1 MYDYKYGEMVEI
13 ALDMR
18 IYLLDIKKFF
28 KKKRFGV
35 YGRFQKYVKWKYI
48 II

>member
-1 MYDYKYGEMVEI
+1 MFIWETT
-13 ALDMR
+13 LDMR
-18 IYLLDIKKFF
+18 IYLLDAKKFF

-35 YGRFQKYVKWKYI
+35 YGRFQKCVKWKYI